1 MCYDIYDITRQI
13 IIVFWCNIP
22 FIKEDIQMGL
32 FSSFKKKEIQYND
45 TDIIALANADIIPTE
60 EINDPVFS
68 KELLGQTIAF
78 NLQDETIV
86 APCNGV
92 LEVMYPTGH
101 AFGIR
106 RPDGLGVLVHVGIN
120 TVNLNGK
127 GFKLYAKQGETVKA
141 GQKLIKVSAEWIRD
155 EGYDLSTMLI
165 ITEPLNKDERIQFID
180 KKHVTRGEIINK

>member
-1 MCYDIYDITRQI
+1 MCYDIYDITHQI
-13 IIVFWCNIP
+13 IIIFWCNIP

-106 RPDGLGVLVHVGIN
+106 RPDGLGVLVHIGIN

>member
-1 MCYDIYDITRQI
+1 
-13 IIVFWCNIP
+13 
-22 FIKEDIQMGL
+22 MGL

-106 RPDGLGVLVHVGIN
+106 RPDGLGVLVHIGIN

-180 KKHVTRGEIINK
+180 KKRVTRGEIINK

>member
-1 MCYDIYDITRQI
+1 
-13 IIVFWCNIP
+13 
-22 FIKEDIQMGL
+22 MGL
-32 FSSFKKKEIQYND
+32 FSSLKKKEVQYND
-45 TDIIALANADIIPTE
+45 TDIIALANADIIPVE

-78 NLQDETIV
+78 NLLDETIV

-106 RPDGLGVLVHVGIN
+106 RPDGLEILVHVGIN
-120 TVNLNGK
+120 TVNLKGK
-127 GFKLYAKQGETVKA
+127 GFKLYAKQGDTVKA
-141 GQKLIKVSAEWIRD
+141 GQKLLKVSAEWIRD

-165 ITEPLNKDERIQFID
+165 ITKQLKEGEKVKFTD
-180 KKHVTRGEIINK
+180 KKHVTRGDIINK

>member
-1 MCYDIYDITRQI
+1 
-13 IIVFWCNIP
+13 
-22 FIKEDIQMGL
+22 
-32 FSSFKKKEIQYND
+32 
-45 TDIIALANADIIPTE
+45 
-60 EINDPVFS
+60 
-68 KELLGQTIAF
+68 
-78 NLQDETIV
+78 
-86 APCNGV
+86 
-92 LEVMYPTGH
+92 MYPTGH

-141 GQKLIKVSAEWIRD
+141 GQKLIKVSTEWIRD

>member
-1 MCYDIYDITRQI
+1 MCYDIYDITHQI
-13 IIVFWCNIP
+13 IIIFWCNIP

>member
-1 MCYDIYDITRQI
+1 
-13 IIVFWCNIP
+13 
-22 FIKEDIQMGL
+22 MGL
-32 FSSFKKKEIQYND
+32 FSNFKKKEVQYND
-45 TDIIALANADIIPTE
+45 TDIIALANADIIPVE

-78 NLQDETIV
+78 NLLDETIV

-106 RPDGLGVLVHVGIN
+106 RPDGLEILVHVGIN
-120 TVNLNGK
+120 TVNLKGK

-141 GQKLIKVSAEWIRD
+141 GQKLLKVSTEWMRD

-165 ITEPLNKDERIQFID
+165 ITKQLKEGDRVKFTD
-180 KKHVTRGEIINK
+180 KKHVTRGDIINK

>member
-1 MCYDIYDITRQI
+1 MCYDIYDITHQI
-13 IIVFWCNIP
+13 IIIFWCNIP

-165 ITEPLNKDERIQFID
+165 ITESLNKDERIQFID

>member
-1 MCYDIYDITRQI
+1 MCYDIYDITHQI

-106 RPDGLGVLVHVGIN
+106 RPDGLGVLVHIGIN

>member
-1 MCYDIYDITRQI
+1 MCYDIYDTTHQI
-13 IIVFWCNIP
+13 IIIFWCNIP

>member
-1 MCYDIYDITRQI
+1 
-13 IIVFWCNIP
+13 
-22 FIKEDIQMGL
+22 MGL
-32 FSSFKKKEIQYND
+32 FSSFKKKEIQYDD
-45 TDIIALANADIIPTE
+45 TDIIALANADIIPVE
-60 EINDPVFS
+60 EINDSVFS

-78 NLQDETIV
+78 NLLDETIV

-106 RPDGLGVLVHVGIN
+106 RPDGLEILVHIGIN
-120 TVNLNGK
+120 TVNLKGK

-141 GQKLIKVSAEWIRD
+141 GQKLLKVSAEWIKD

-165 ITEPLNKDERIQFID
+165 ITKQLKEGEKVKFTD
-180 KKHVTRGEIINK
+180 KKHVTRGDIINQ

>member
-1 MCYDIYDITRQI
+1 
-13 IIVFWCNIP
+13 
-22 FIKEDIQMGL
+22 MGL

-60 EINDPVFS
+60 EINDSVFS

-78 NLQDETIV
+78 SLQDETIV

-101 AFGIR
+101 SFGIR

-141 GQKLIKVSAEWIRD
+141 GQKLIKVSTEWIRD